1 MALVISDIAAH
12 VVPANLVL
20 VYKDSLDQVIKGKLS
35 NNTIVEVDADDMLRL
50 GLVEGD
56 LPCYA
61 YADDYT
67 AAHGKANLQN
77 LEMRS
82 ALQNRAATEFTKMV
96 GDSKLSKAVFVTE
109 KVQLQAEIDEVR
121 QSVTGDAAAIAAD
134 LAQEIEDRAA
144 ADTAIENKIGG
155 SYTSEST
162 VADDIQSVKDSVDDL
177 SDAVAATSGSNAI
190 EVTGEGATKAIGLKI
205 NANDR
210 FLSQDSNGLTM
221 ALDLVKITDAATINN
236 ANVATRY
243 EFRDAAG
250 NKVGS
255 EIDVLKDRFL
265 KSLTFVEGAGNGD
278 DILRMVCVL
287 ADGTE
292 STTDIPLSG
301 LFNEYTAA
309 NGIALNNF
317 VFSGVVDATSGKVTT
332 AEGVEADVLT
342 VGANGF
348 KVANIQ
354 AAITYAV
361 GVETAAREAAELA
374 ITGRLDVIEGSGT
387 GSIAKAAA
395 DAQAAAEAT
404 ASADA
409 TSKANA
415 AQAAAEATASADA
428 TAKANAAQAAAEAT
442 ASADATTK
450 ANAAQAAAE
459 ATAAADAAA
468 KANAAQA
475 AAEAT
480 ASAALTAH
488 NTDVKHNAEVLFVR
502 ETSVVASMEYKQ
514 YICKAAL
521 TGTLP
526 ASPAEGTKRIVSVVA
541 GGEGTVITAAAG
553 DTIQG
558 AASGI
563 AINMA
568 NDTVTFIYDAT
579 AKDWVVL

>member
-1 MALVISDIAAH
+1 MALVISDIATH

-20 VYKDSLDQVIKGKLS
+20 IYKDALDNVIKGKLS
-35 NNTIVEVDADDMLRL
+35 NNTIVEVDADDLLRL
-50 GLVEGD
+50 GLVETD

-67 AAHGKANLQN
+67 SAHGKANVNN

-82 ALQNRAATEFTKMV
+82 ALQNRAATEYTKMV
-96 GDSKLSKAVFVTE
+96 AESKVSKAVFVTE
-109 KVQLQAEIDEVR
+109 KTVIENKIEEVR
-121 QSVTGDAAAIAAD
+121 QSVTGDAGQIATD
-134 LAQEIEDRAA
+134 LAQEVLDRQA

-162 VADDIQSVKDSVDDL
+162 VAADIQSVKDSVDDL
-177 SDAVAATSGSNAI
+177 TDAVAATSGSNAI

-205 NANDR
+205 NGNDR

-221 ALDLVKITDAATINN
+221 ALDLVKITDAAVINN

-265 KSLTFVEGAGNGD
+265 KSLTFVEGAGDGD
-278 DILRMVCVL
+278 DVLRMVCVL

-317 VFSGVVDATSGKVTT
+317 VFSGVVDANSGKVVT
-332 AEGVEADVLT
+332 AAGVESDVLT
-342 VGANGF
+342 VGADGF

-354 AAITYAV
+354 AAINYAV

-374 ITGRLDVIEGSGT
+374 ITGRLDVIEGSGE

-395 DAQAAAEAT
+395 DAQAAAEST
-404 ASADA
+404 AAADA
-409 TSKANA
+409 TAKADAAQAAAEATAAADATAKANA

-442 ASADATTK
+442 AAADAT
-450 ANAAQAAAE
+450 
-459 ATAAADAAA
+459 A

-488 NTDVKHNAEVLFVR
+488 DTDVKHNAEVLFVR
-502 ETSVVASMEYKQ
+502 EASTIASMEYKQ

-526 ASPAEGTKRIVSVVA
+526 AAPAEGTKRIVSVVA
-541 GGEGTVITAAAG
+541 GGEATLITPASG

-558 AASGI
+558 SADAI

-568 NDTVTFIYDAT
+568 NDTVTFVYDAV